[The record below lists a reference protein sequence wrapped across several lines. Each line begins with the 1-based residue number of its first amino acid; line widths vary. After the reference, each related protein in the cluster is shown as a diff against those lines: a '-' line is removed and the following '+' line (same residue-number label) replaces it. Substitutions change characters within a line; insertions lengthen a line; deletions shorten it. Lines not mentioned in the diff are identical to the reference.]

1 MALLLKWGL
10 PIAVQL
16 LGAYL
21 FQLWNLWRDCPFHE
35 KCSDSSMFQSYYSVA
50 KSGVVDNLLSWVDFK
65 QNKELKK
72 TDGTRNGGRISDI
85 KKLEEPNLAGKAK
98 AGECTLILTEGDSAK
113 ALAVSTTI
121 KFAW

>member
-1 MALLLKWGL
+1 
-10 PIAVQL
+10 
-16 LGAYL
+16 
-21 FQLWNLWRDCPFHE
+21 
-35 KCSDSSMFQSYYSVA
+35 MFQSYYSVA

-113 ALAVSTTI
+113 ALA
-121 KFAW
+121 KAWISVVGSNTYARVPIERETAQCKRSMS